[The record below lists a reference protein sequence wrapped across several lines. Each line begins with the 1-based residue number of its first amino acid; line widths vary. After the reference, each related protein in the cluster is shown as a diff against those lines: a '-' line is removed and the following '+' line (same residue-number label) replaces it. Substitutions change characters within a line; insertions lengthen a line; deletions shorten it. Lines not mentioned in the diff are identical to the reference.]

1 MNSIKETKI
10 FRTSVRTLS
19 LSLLAI
25 IAATPVL
32 AQETNISDVYGR
44 WLTGDATVEIG
55 DCGDGTP
62 CGYIIKV
69 DAQRSQSDPLLDEHN
84 PEKSQQSNTLVG
96 TRILHG
102 FINKKGHWRHG
113 RIYNPANGKSYSS
126 RLELETPTKMVV
138 KGCIGPFCQK
148 QIWVRKIISLQQ
160 KAPNHVAH

>member
-1 MNSIKETKI
+1 MNIIKITKLSNK
-10 FRTSVRTLS
+10 SVRTLS

-25 IAATPVL
+25 IATTPVF
-32 AQETNISDVYGR
+32 AQETNMPDVYGR
-44 WLTGDATVEIG
+44 WLTGDATVEIS

-102 FINKKGHWRHG
+102 FISKKGRWRHG

-126 RLELETPTKMVV
+126 RLKLETPTKMVV

-148 QIWVRKIISLQQ
+148 QIWVREVVSFQQ
-160 KAPNHVAH
+160 KAPNHVVQ